1 MVKKQK
7 EIQECVVK
15 VKKTFKKMTKVPKK
29 RISVNVE
36 SPDMKS

>member
-15 VKKTFKKMTKVPKK
+15 GKKKIKKMTKVPKI
-29 RISVNVE
+29 RTASL
-36 SPDMKS
+36 